1 MGPCISRRPHPPNAI
16 ALPFAERLVG
26 GDEDRAALVACADE
40 LEQHAGLGLVL
51 GDVGEIVKDQ
61 ELEPVETVDG
71 GLEGQFATGDLEL
84 LDEVGGSGEE
94 DLASVLDEGE
104 PDRRRQVALSPAG
117 WAEQEQV
124 GALGEPAVAGGHRYD
139 LGLGDHRHG
148 VEVEAVEG
156 LSGRQSRLGEMAL
169 DAAPV
174 SFCELMLG
182 DRREE
187 ARGLPAFLVGL
198 VGELRPDELDR
209 GKAQLAEH
217 DAEARGV
224 DGGGRPHAA
233 SPVWPMPTR
242 AS

>member
-1 MGPCISRRPHPPNAI
+1 MAASRASSRRATWSFWTRSVVRVKRTLHPFSTRASPIADAKWLFPPPGGPN
-16 ALPFAERLVG
+16 R
-26 GDEDRAALVACADE
+26 
-40 LEQHAGLGLVL
+40 
-51 GDVGEIVKDQ
+51 
-61 ELEPVETVDG
+61 
-71 GLEGQFATGDLEL
+71 
-84 LDEVGGSGEE
+84 
-94 DLASVLDEGE
+94 SV
-104 PDRRRQVALSPAG
+104 
-117 WAEQEQV
+117 
-124 GALGEPAVAGGHRYD
+124 EPAVAGDDCHD
-139 LGLGDHRHG
+139 LRLGDHRHRL
-148 VEVEAVEG
+148 EVEGVEG

-198 VGELRPDELDR
+198 LGELRPDELDR